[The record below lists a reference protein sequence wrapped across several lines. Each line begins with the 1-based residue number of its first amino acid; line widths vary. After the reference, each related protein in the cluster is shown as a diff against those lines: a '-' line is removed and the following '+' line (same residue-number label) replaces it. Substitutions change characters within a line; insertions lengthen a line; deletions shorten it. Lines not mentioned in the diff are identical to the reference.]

1 MTLLVANPVAMPA
14 PGVMGA
20 ARKYLDKAMT
30 TYTELGLKSDLA
42 AEQPV
47 QRLIAKVAR
56 FGEDQALTISSV
68 LVRQSAFNEMARDQ
82 ISGMEIAERYNGISS
97 NFDSIRADAK
107 NQLAIC
113 ERGKVTIV
121 DRFQTGWMNVSRG
134 SIPKRFTKIKQLYNA
149 VSSAMG
155 DQIERET
162 RILDAYAD
170 YRMAMKAAGGDA
182 LKLMANADV
191 ELTKVKGELEEAQ
204 NAVTNAPEG
213 TPASSISALE
223 LVRDEKLREQFVV
236 DDQYQVAKDLAEQM
250 SVAYNAS
257 EFVFARL
264 KQYSTVK
271 QRLYDQTVV
280 FFTTNEI
287 VFTGIAAATNSSAG
301 MVEGT
306 RTINAMRDGINN
318 SLEDLANL
326 GGKALED
333 GLRAGYSSSI
343 AASSIK
349 KLIDATVDFQESSV
363 TLIGELRVEATEN
376 ATEVARLTEDGKRR
390 FAMALTKV
398 ASH

>member
-1 MTLLVANPVAMPA
+1 MTVLVANPVATPA
-14 PGVMGA
+14 AGVMGA

-30 TYTELGLKSDLA
+30 TYTELGLKSDSA
-42 AEQPV
+42 DQPV
-47 QRLIAKVAR
+47 QRLISTVAR
-56 FGEDQALTISSV
+56 FGEDEALTISSV
-68 LVRQSAFNEMARDQ
+68 LARQSAFNEMARDQ
-82 ISGMEIAERYNGISS
+82 ISGMEIAERYNGIST

-113 ERGKVTIV
+113 ESGKVTIV
-121 DRFQTGWMNVSRG
+121 DRVQTGWMNVSRG
-134 SIPKRFTKIKQLYNA
+134 SIPKRFNKIKQLYNA
-149 VSSAMG
+149 VSAAMG

-162 RILDAYAD
+162 RILEAYAD
-170 YRMAMKAAGGDA
+170 YRMAMKAAGGEA

-191 ELTKVKGELEEAQ
+191 ELTKVKKELEDAQ

-213 TPASSISALE
+213 TPASTISDLE
-223 LVRDEKLREQFVV
+223 LARDEKLREQFLV
-236 DDQYQVAKDLAEQM
+236 DEQYQVAKDLAEQM
-250 SVAYNAS
+250 GVAYNAS

-271 QRLYDQTVV
+271 KRLYDQTVV

-306 RTINAMRDGINN
+306 RTINAMKDGINTAI
-318 SLEDLANL
+318 EDLATL

-333 GLRAGYSSSI
+333 GLRAGYGSSI

-349 KLIDATVDFQESSV
+349 KLIDETVKFQETSV
-363 TLIGELRVEATEN
+363 QLIGELRVEATEN
-376 ATEVARLTEDGKRR
+376 ATEVARLSEDGKRR
-390 FAMALTKV
+390 FALALTKV

>member
-1 MTLLVANPVAMPA
+1 MTVLVGNPVATPVA
-14 PGVMGA
+14 GVMGA

-30 TYTELGLKSDLA
+30 TYTELGLKTSPAD
-42 AEQPV
+42 QPV
-47 QRLIAKVAR
+47 QRLISTVAR
-56 FGEDQALTISSV
+56 FGEDEALTISSV
-68 LVRQSAFNEMARDQ
+68 LARQSEFNEMARDQ

-97 NFDSIRADAK
+97 NFDSIRTDAK

-121 DRFQTGWMNVSRG
+121 DRVQTGWMNVSRG
-134 SIPKRFTKIKQLYNA
+134 SIPKRFTKIKTLYNA
-149 VSSAMG
+149 VSAAMG

-162 RILDAYAD
+162 RILEAYAD
-170 YRMAMKAAGGDA
+170 YRMAMKAAGSEA
-182 LKLMANADV
+182 LKLMANADA
-191 ELTKVKGELEEAQ
+191 ELTKVKKELEDAQ
-204 NAVTNAPEG
+204 NAVTNVPEG
-213 TPASSISALE
+213 TPASTISDLE
-223 LVRDEKLREQFVV
+223 LVRDEKLRELSLV
-236 DDQYQVAKDLAEQM
+236 DEQYQVAKDLAEQM
-250 SVAYNAS
+250 SVAHNAS

-264 KQYSTVK
+264 KQYSSVK
-271 QRLYDQTVV
+271 KRLYDQTVV

-306 RTINAMRDGINN
+306 RTINAMKDGINTAI
-318 SLEDLANL
+318 EDLATL

-363 TLIGELRVEATEN
+363 KLIGELRVEATEN
-376 ATEVARLTEDGKRR
+376 ANEVGRLTEDGKRR
-390 FAMALTKV
+390 FALALTKV